1 MHLTLSMFH
10 SLSPTHPQIAVANDA
25 LFNSFASPAFFQF
38 ALFNLFE
45 MRLLFAIHHA
55 RVNPTTGADALEL
68 RRFRAATWARF
79 YCLLVLCILALLM
92 DATRGAW
99 IVSALIALIACSF
112 WVPQIVACAIDDH
125 RPPQSIEFIVGATV
139 ARALTPLYVFACPA
153 SGVCDLG
160 MAGRKKI
167 ATRQWANKF
176 QSLLIFNVR
185 TPYLF

>member
-1 MHLTLSMFH
+1 MFH

-45 MRLLFAIHHA
+45 MRLLFAIHYA

-112 WVPQIVACAIDDH
+112 WAPQIVACAIDDH

-153 SGVCDLG
+153 SGVCGLG

-167 ATRQWANKF
+167 ATRQWANTF